1 MEATNTNKKEVKMGT
16 TARTLSV
23 FFGWLI
29 WWFATASANYCTSLG
44 LGIFPLH
51 LILSVLGLGLSL
63 YGCYL
68 WAKLKNRH
76 WAWMFLGIITPIGL
90 LPLALM
96 KDRSEGER

>member
-1 MEATNTNKKEVKMGT
+1 MGT

-29 WWFATASANYCTSLG
+29 WWFATASANYCTSLVF
-44 LGIFPLH
+44 GISSLH

-96 KDRSEGER
+96 KDRSGDGEEEG

>member
-1 MEATNTNKKEVKMGT
+1 MNKKGVKMGR

-23 FFGWLI
+23 VFGWLI
-29 WWFATASANYCTSLG
+29 WWFATASANTMINSG
-44 LGIFPLH
+44 LGIVPLH
-51 LILSVLGLGLSL
+51 FVLSAIGLGLSL

-76 WAWMFLGIITPIGL
+76 WAWMFFGILTPIGL

-96 KDRSEGER
+96 KDRS